1 MKGTLLTGFLK
12 NFCFGQMG
20 LICVM
25 CVFICMYIFTYI
37 CVCVYAYIH
46 YIYIYIYIYIIYYIL
61 YCYFYMFYLC
71 FFSSYLT
78 ILKGNSM
85 EKWTRGPKKIFEIDL
100 IFHSFCPSA
109 IGFIKHFSYIPA
121 N

>member
-1 MKGTLLTGFLK
+1 M
-12 NFCFGQMG
+12 
-20 LICVM
+20 
-25 CVFICMYIFTYI
+25 
-37 CVCVYAYIH
+37 H
-46 YIYIYIYIYIIYYIL
+46 IYIYIYYIYYIATFI
-61 YCYFYMFYLC
+61 CFIC

-100 IFHSFCPSA
+100 IFHSLCPSA